1 MDRDVVAPII
11 LQPKESQSKIWLPSL
26 AICTLTQMKKSERAK
41 DNAPGDECERVKQQ
55 LEMLAKDLGQ
65 SMVDCLKKGDQ
76 QLEQGLVDGRAKKSE

>member
-1 MDRDVVAPII
+1 
-11 LQPKESQSKIWLPSL
+11 
-26 AICTLTQMKKSERAK
+26 MKKSERAK

-76 QLEQGLVDGRAKKSE
+76 QLEQGLVDGIAKKSE